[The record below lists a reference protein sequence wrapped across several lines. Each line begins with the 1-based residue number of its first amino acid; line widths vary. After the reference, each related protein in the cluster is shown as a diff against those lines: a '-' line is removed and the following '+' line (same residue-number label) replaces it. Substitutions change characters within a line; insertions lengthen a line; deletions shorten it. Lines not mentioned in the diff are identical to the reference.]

1 MTKPKKRRRPLKIVL
16 DISTRLGEA
25 MRVHQTGDIPRAL
38 GMYEELLSV
47 APNEP
52 TLRHFLGMG
61 QIQLLQFA
69 QGEAN
74 VKAALRIDPDY
85 ADAWNSLGN
94 LYRLTGRPEEA
105 MVAYQSVTRLA
116 PALVPGWVNLGDLYR
131 QMGNRESA
139 RDALRRAVDLTEA
152 SNDQPPDVTRR
163 LLVALATLERIWGNQ
178 DESAR
183 LFGAA
188 LKLDPGDDDCRRQF
202 IRSLVLAKRD
212 DEALTAARE
221 WKDREPDHP
230 MAKRL
235 YASLSGVD
243 TPAQTAQEEIVKL
256 FDGFAPSFDEQLSEL
271 GYRAPALLS
280 DAVQRRLGD
289 PRGDLAVCDAG
300 CGTGLCGR
308 WLRPYAARL
317 TGVDLSQGMLDLARE
332 RQLYDSL
339 ERSDLTAYL
348 RDRVAGLGLIV
359 SADVLCYFGE
369 LASLAQAAFGALGSG
384 GFLAFTVEH
393 AAEPRTEGYR
403 LLISGRYAHNESYVR
418 DCLTGAGFTGIEI
431 DHAELRMEGGVPVAG
446 LVVTARRAPA

>member
-1 MTKPKKRRRPLKIVL
+1 MNKPKKRRRPLKIAF
-16 DISTRLGEA
+16 DISRRLGEA
-25 MRVHQTGDIPRAL
+25 MRVHQGGDVPKAL
-38 GMYEELLSV
+38 AMYEELLTV
-47 APNEP
+47 APDEP
-52 TLRHFLGMG
+52 TVLHFLGMG
-61 QIQLLQFA
+61 QIQLRQFA

-74 VKAALRIDPDY
+74 VKSALRIAPDY

-116 PALVPGWVNLGDLYR
+116 PAMVPGWVNLGDLYR

-139 RDALRRAVDLTEA
+139 REALRRAVDLTEN
-152 SNDQPPDVTRR
+152 SSGQPPEVTRR
-163 LLVALATLERIWGNQ
+163 LMVALATLDRIWGYP

-183 LFGAA
+183 LFGEA
-188 LKLDPGDDDCRRQF
+188 LKLDPSDDDCRRQL

-212 DEALTAARE
+212 DEALTLARE

-230 MAKRL
+230 MPKRL

-243 TPAQTAQEEIVKL
+243 TPAQTPQDEIVKL

-280 DAVQRRLGD
+280 DAVRRRLGK

-308 WLRPYAARL
+308 WLRQYAARL
-317 TGVDLSQGMLDLARE
+317 TGVDLSQGMLDLARD

-339 ERSDLTAYL
+339 ERSDLTAWL
-348 RDRVAGLGLIV
+348 RERAVAFGLIV

-369 LASLAQAAFGALGSG
+369 LLTVAQASFGALGTSG
-384 GFLAFTVEH
+384 MLAFTVEH
-393 AAEPRTEGYR
+393 ATEPRPEGYR
-403 LLISGRYAHNESYVR
+403 LLINGRYAHNESYVH
-418 DCLTGAGFTGIEI
+418 DCLALAGFTAIEI
-431 DHAELRMEGGVPVAG
+431 DQADLRMEGRVPVAG
-446 LVVTARRAPA
+446 LVVTARRDAV